1 MKKEHNKDIMSQMN
15 SVEVWWRHKLE
26 IRTTVPTC
34 IEFPTR
40 AREKGNDQLR
50 LAWNQLAAH
59 DYLEL
64 SYDAFCSKENLVAL
78 DDEEFHK
85 TFIRLF
91 TNNYSPPV
99 LIKKCY
105 GFRPYIDD
113 EPVSRNEYLE
123 VPHYYLS
130 SIYYCRALFEIATG
144 SGPIQWLDGRRMKE
158 SYKGSPAF
166 WRELKQN
173 RIYDDNFPQYGDS
186 EFTPKYVDVV
196 HGSRL

>member
-1 MKKEHNKDIMSQMN
+1 MKKEQDKDIVSQTN

-26 IRTTVPTC
+26 TRTTVPTC
-34 IEFPTR
+34 IEFPTH

-50 LAWNQLAAH
+50 LAWNQLAGH

-64 SYDAFCSKENLVAL
+64 SYFAYCSKENLVAL
-78 DDEEFHK
+78 NEEEFHK
-85 TFIRLF
+85 AFIKLF
-91 TNNYSPPV
+91 TNKYSPPV

-105 GFRPYIDD
+105 GFRPYIDH
-113 EPVSRNEYLE
+113 EPVLRNEYME
-123 VPHYYLS
+123 VHHYFLS
-130 SIYYCRALFEIATG
+130 SIYFCRELFEMATG
-144 SGPIQWLDGRRMKE
+144 SEPIEWLDGRRMKE
-158 SYKGSPAF
+158 SYKGSSAF

-173 RIYDDNFPQYGDS
+173 RIYDDNYPQYGHG